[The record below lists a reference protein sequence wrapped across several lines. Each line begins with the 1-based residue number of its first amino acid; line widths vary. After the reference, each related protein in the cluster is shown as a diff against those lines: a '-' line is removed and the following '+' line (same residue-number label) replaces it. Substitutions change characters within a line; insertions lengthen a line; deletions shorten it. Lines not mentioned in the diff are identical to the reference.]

1 MASWPS
7 LTGIST
13 ARNPRYDL
21 SNWEQINPRKMNFR
35 LFTFLIL
42 SITTL
47 LVTGDLSAQ
56 EKTKEASKAKEVQSA
71 EQADKNAAKK
81 QTAEKG
87 DSKAAQVA
95 KANEGKG
102 CVLGDLE
109 MKDILGNKVDL
120 KKYQGKVVL
129 IVNVAS
135 KCGFTGQYRPLQALH
150 KRYKDHGFEII
161 AFPCNQ
167 FGKQEPK
174 DGKAIDE
181 FCKKKFGIEFDLY
194 AKVQVKGKK
203 QVELFKR
210 LTDCNL
216 APAGKGA
223 IHWNFEKFLIGK
235 DGKPIAR
242 FRSNVSPDDERIVSR
257 LEAAL
262 GIEDGKLKDGK
273 RKGDKKEKAE
283 PAKKETNS
291 ADQNAEKK
299 TASEGKQDKKR

>member
-1 MASWPS
+1 
-7 LTGIST
+7 
-13 ARNPRYDL
+13 
-21 SNWEQINPRKMNFR
+21 MNFR
-35 LFTFLIL
+35 PLTFLIL
-42 SITTL
+42 CITTL

-56 EKTKEASKAKEVQSA
+56 EKTKEASKTKEVQSA
-71 EQADKNAAKK
+71 GQTDKSADKK
-81 QTAEKG
+81 QTAETG
-87 DSKAAQVA
+87 DSKAAAA
-95 KANEGKG
+95 KEDKD
-102 CVLGDLE
+102 CVLGNLE
-109 MKDILGNKVDL
+109 MKDIFGNKVDL
-120 KKYQGKVVL
+120 KKYKGKVIL

-150 KRYKDHGFEII
+150 KRYKDHGFAVI

-174 DGKAIDE
+174 DEKAIDE

-194 AKVQVKGKK
+194 SKVKVKGTK
-203 QVELFKR
+203 QAELFKR

-242 FRSNVSPDDERIVSR
+242 FRSNVSPDDERIVSK

-262 GIEDGKLKDGK
+262 GL
-273 RKGDKKEKAE
+273 DKKEKAD
-283 PAKKETNS
+283 PAKKEAKA
-291 ADQNAEKK
+291 ADQGAEKK
-299 TASEGKQDKKR
+299 TASDAKPEGKQDKKR